1 MLVPC
6 RECGGKVSTIAWACP
21 LCGARFFRYPRWR
34 RWLVY
39 AVLIAA
45 LLYWF
50 DPIVR
55 YGYWGVKQAIAYVVE
70 IWASGPGP

>member
-6 RECGGKVSTIAWACP
+6 RECGGKVSTNAWACP
-21 LCGARFFRYPRWR
+21 HCGARFFRYPRWR

-39 AVLIAA
+39 AVLSAA